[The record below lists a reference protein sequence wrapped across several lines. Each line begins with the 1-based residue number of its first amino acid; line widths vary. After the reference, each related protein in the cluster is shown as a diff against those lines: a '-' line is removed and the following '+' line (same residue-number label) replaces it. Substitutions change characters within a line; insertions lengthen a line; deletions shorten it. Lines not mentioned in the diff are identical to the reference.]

1 MGDDDASLGKE
12 IVDKALENMHNLHAA
27 SERAISQL
35 EGQAIAAFDA
45 ADEQTTKDFMKAT
58 DIKSFEAVV
67 ASFKANVLT
76 TVTGERSKKA
86 VVRGRMFEKMGAVVN
101 VVHQGMQ
108 QELASLLAQEAER
121 SDYRVKE
128 AEELLRKSRN
138 AKAIEIDNAV
148 KAALM
153 DMEDLGNVRLSR
165 SAALLP
171 SRALTVPCARGS
183 ALHYWGW
190 HSRCAL
196 PHPSISPPRALCSPL
211 TLPSPVAGSRNA
223 GGLLDDAAAAHGDP
237 GAVG

>member
-1 MGDDDASLGKE
+1 
-12 IVDKALENMHNLHAA
+12 
-27 SERAISQL
+27 
-35 EGQAIAAFDA
+35 
-45 ADEQTTKDFMKAT
+45 MKAT
-58 DIKSFEAVV
+58 DIKSFEAVG

-153 DMEDLGNVRLSR
+153 DMEDVGNARLSR
-165 SAALLP
+165 SAARCSHP
-171 SRALTVPCARGS
+171 AL
-183 ALHYWGW
+183 
-190 HSRCAL
+190 
-196 PHPSISPPRALCSPL
+196 
-211 TLPSPVAGSRNA
+211 
-223 GGLLDDAAAAHGDP
+223 
-237 GAVG
+237 

>member
-86 VVRGRMFEKMGAVVN
+86 IVRGRMFEKMGAVVN

-153 DMEDLGNVRLSR
+153 DMEDVGNVRLSR
-165 SAALLP
+165 SAARCSHP
-171 SRALTVPCARGS
+171 AL
-183 ALHYWGW
+183 
-190 HSRCAL
+190 
-196 PHPSISPPRALCSPL
+196 
-211 TLPSPVAGSRNA
+211 
-223 GGLLDDAAAAHGDP
+223 
-237 GAVG
+237 